1 MIKLFSYGT
10 LYQSGI
16 QISEFGQTFYVEPD
30 LDYIS
35 GWDLVKVKM
44 NDGKYYVA
52 IEAEETSIIMGAI
65 VHIPEEIIEKVDEY
79 ETKAYKR
86 IKIKTLCG
94 NECQMYVR
102 RTN

>member
-16 QISEFGQTFYVEPD
+16 QISEFGQRFNVEPD
-30 LDYIS
+30 LDYVS
-35 GWDLVKVKM
+35 GWDIVNIKI
-44 NDGKYYVA
+44 NGSKYNVA
-52 IEAEETSIIMGAI
+52 VEGEKECTLMGAI
-65 VHIPEEIIEKVDEY
+65 VHIPDELMDKIDEY

-94 NECQMYVR
+94 NECQMYVKR
-102 RTN
+102 

>member
-16 QISEFGQTFYVEPD
+16 QISEFGKRFKVEPD

-35 GWDLVKVKM
+35 GWDLVKVQI
-44 NDGKYYVA
+44 NGTKYDIAVEGEKEC
-52 IEAEETSIIMGAI
+52 IVMGAI
-65 VHIPEEIIEKVDEY
+65 VHIPENMIDKVDEY

-94 NECQMYVR
+94 NECQMYVKR
-102 RTN
+102 